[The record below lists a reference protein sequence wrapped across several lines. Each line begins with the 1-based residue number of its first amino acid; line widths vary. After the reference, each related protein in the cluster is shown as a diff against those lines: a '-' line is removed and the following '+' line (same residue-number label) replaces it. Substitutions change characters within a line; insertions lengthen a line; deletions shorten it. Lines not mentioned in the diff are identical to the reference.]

1 MREENKTEHCV
12 SLTRSYL
19 LRCTRYSSR
28 IRTDTCSFVL
38 EKSKRLQAIS
48 IGKSRKRKLYQLST
62 NNEKKRETTK
72 TRHRR
77 LG

>member
-48 IGKSRKRKLYQLST
+48 IGKTRKGNYINSQQTTK
-62 NNEKKRETTK
+62 KKRETTK